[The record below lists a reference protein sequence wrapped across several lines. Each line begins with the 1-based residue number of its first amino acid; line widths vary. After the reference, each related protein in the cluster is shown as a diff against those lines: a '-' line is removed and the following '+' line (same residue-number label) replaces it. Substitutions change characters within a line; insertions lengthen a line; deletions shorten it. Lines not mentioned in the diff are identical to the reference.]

1 MTESEGH
8 LAKARDNIAFAR
20 YALAGNFA
28 EEAGRSAYM
37 AAFHAASALVIA
49 RTGRAPK
56 THSGLRSEF
65 ARIAREE
72 PRISREQVSF
82 LGLVL

>member
-37 AAFHAASALVIA
+37 AASMPLAL
-49 RTGRAPK
+49 
-56 THSGLRSEF
+56 
-65 ARIAREE
+65 
-72 PRISREQVSF
+72 
-82 LGLVL
+82 